1 MRNVALLGGTGSIG
15 QSTLKVLRLHP
26 EKFRLFAISAHRQI
40 LPLFEICKEFRP
52 ALIALSGSAQ
62 REQLKTLLTQIAG
75 YHPELRCGPSALD
88 WLAAHADVHTVV
100 AAIVGAAGL
109 PSTYAAAKA
118 GKRILLANKEALVI
132 GGALVTDAAQRA
144 GALLLPVDSEHNA
157 LFQCL
162 PNERPLSERMG
173 IKSLWLT
180 ASGGPFRTA
189 SPDALATVT
198 PEQAC
203 RHPRWAMGRKIS
215 VDSATLMNKG
225 LEVIEAHWLFGLNP
239 GDIHVVIHPQS
250 TLHSMVEYVDGSFLA
265 QLGSPDM
272 CTPIAHALAWPE
284 RIDAGVVRLN
294 PLTMGTLDF
303 SAPDFSR
310 FPALQ
315 LAYDALN
322 SGSAACVVLNAAN
335 EIAVERFLNGKL
347 PFLAIYRAINAC
359 LQHEFLSS
367 SPDHAQL
374 QSVDAVLALDALA
387 RVHTAELIDTGRY

>member
-1 MRNVALLGGTGSIG
+1 MHNVALLGGTGSIG
-15 QSTLKVLRLHP
+15 QSTLKVMRLHP

-52 ALIALSGSAQ
+52 ALIALSDSSQ
-62 REQLKTLLTQIAG
+62 RE
-75 YHPELRCGPSALD
+75 PFSALVKQIPGYSPEICYGPKALNN
-88 WLAAHADVHTVV
+88 LAAHADVHIVV

-109 PSTYAAAKA
+109 PSTYAAAMA

-132 GGALVTDAAQRA
+132 GGALVSAAAERS

-162 PNERPLSERMG
+162 PAERPLSARMG

-180 ASGGPFRTA
+180 ASGGPFRSA
-189 SPDALATVT
+189 SQVELANAT

-203 RHPRWAMGRKIS
+203 RHPRWVMGRKIS

-225 LEVIEAHWLFGLNP
+225 LEVIEAHWLFGLKPN
-239 GDIHVVIHPQS
+239 DIHVVIHPQS

-272 CTPIAHALAWPE
+272 CTPIAHALAWPD
-284 RIDAGVVRLN
+284 RIAAGVARLN
-294 PLTMGTLDF
+294 PLTMGALDF
-303 SAPDFSR
+303 SAPDLER

-322 SGSAACVVLNAAN
+322 SGPAACVVLNAAN

-347 PFLAIYRAINAC
+347 PFLAICRAINAC

-374 QSVDAVLALDALA
+374 QSVDAVLALDA
-387 RVHTAELIDTGRY
+387 RVRLHAAELIDLRRY

>member
-26 EKFRLFAISAHRQI
+26 EKYRLYGVSAHRQI
-40 LPLFEICKEFRP
+40 APLFEICKEFRP
-52 ALIALSGSAQ
+52 SMIVLSDARVRADFQQMLSS
-62 REQLKTLLTQIAG
+62 IAG
-75 YHPELRCGPSALD
+75 YRPELLIGQSALTD
-88 WLAAHADVHTVV
+88 LAAHHEVDTVV

-109 PSTYAAAKA
+109 ASTYAAAA
-118 GKRILLANKEALVI
+118 SGKRILLANKEALVI
-132 GGALVTDAAQRA
+132 GGDLVTAAAQKS
-144 GALLLPVDSEHNA
+144 GAQLLPVDSEHNA

-162 PNERPLSERMG
+162 PAQRPFTANMG

-189 SPDALATVT
+189 SAELLASAT

-203 RHPRWAMGRKIS
+203 AHPRWIMGRKIS

-225 LEVIEAHWLFGLNP
+225 LEVIEAHWLFGLKAS
-239 GDIHVVIHPQS
+239 DIHVVIHPQS
-250 TLHSMVEYVDGSFLA
+250 TLHSMVEYIDGSFLA

-284 RIDAGVVRLN
+284 RIDAGVARLN

-303 SAPDFSR
+303 SAPDFAR

-322 SGSAACVVLNAAN
+322 AGSAACVVLNAAN
-335 EIAVERFLNGKL
+335 EIAVERFLNGQL
-347 PFLAIYRAINAC
+347 AFMAIYQAINAC

-367 SPDHAQL
+367 TPSQAQL
-374 QSVDAVLALDALA
+374 QSVESVLALDLRA
-387 RVHTAELIDTGRY
+387 RRHTSDLIDAGRF